1 MISYN
6 LRIEYL
12 KLMFLDKPI
21 RICTQ
26 LNFVEE
32 SWPCGIRDHL
42 RLKFEN
48 MNLGRNLSLT
58 GNFEMTNWSS
68 SCHM

>member
-32 SWPCGIRDHL
+32 SPLIMTLPLTRHL
-42 RLKFEN
+42 N
-48 MNLGRNLSLT
+48 PLSPKP
-58 GNFEMTNWSS
+58 
-68 SCHM
+68 